1 LIKTMSTATAR
12 SRTSRRD
19 EGQSLRLPVV
29 GLVAA
34 IALIVVGLLLASR
47 RTGALPTVYGK
58 RRGNEAANSVNG
70 TAVLADLFKRSG
82 HRVTTMTRL
91 SPKVNDSDVVV
102 WVPNSFK
109 SPTKEQRQF
118 LEDFLADGA
127 GKTVIYVGRDYDAA
141 VAYWADIATKVPPRQ
156 ADEFL
161 RRQAEARA
169 THEAT
174 RAKMP
179 VKEYARWFTA
189 RRDARPRTVRTLE
202 GPWAADVDPAK
213 AEIHLE
219 GRLDIPSSTDRVA
232 TDPDIP
238 ENFENLLSSSG
249 DSLVTRITDDEEWG
263 DGQMIVVANG
273 SFVLNYPLVNHE
285 HRKLAVK
292 LVNECGAPG
301 RVVFIES
308 GPEGPAVLD
317 KEPTAGEGPLGLLK
331 VWPLN
336 AILMHLTLLGIIFCL
351 ARSPIFGRPKELPE
365 PPTADFGKHVAALG
379 ELLGRTKD
387 QAYAHQRLVQYR
399 QLAQRKSGRSHRKG

>member
-1 LIKTMSTATAR
+1 MSTAALR
-12 SRTSRRD
+12 NRASRRD
-19 EGQSLRLPVV
+19 ETPSLRLPVIGLVGAIVLILV
-29 GLVAA
+29 GLM
-34 IALIVVGLLLASR
+34 LASR
-47 RTGALPTVYGK
+47 RAGSLPTAYGK
-58 RRGNEAANSVNG
+58 RRGSEAASSVNG

-102 WVPNSFK
+102 WIPNNFK
-109 SPTKEQRQF
+109 PPTKEQREF
-118 LEDFLADGA
+118 LEDFLATGS

-141 VAYWADIATKVPPRQ
+141 VDYWGDVEKQVPPRQ

-174 RAKMP
+174 RSTMP

-189 RRDARPRTVRTLE
+189 RRDAKPRKVAALE
-202 GPWAADVDPAK
+202 GPWAAGVDPAK

-219 GRLDIPSSTDRVA
+219 GRLDIPSANDRA
-232 TDPDIP
+232 AADPEIP
-238 ENFENLLSSSG
+238 EEFENLLSSSG
-249 DSLVTRITDDEEWG
+249 DSLVTRVTDAEWA
-263 DGQMIVVANG
+263 DGQLIVVTNG

-292 LVNECGAPG
+292 LVGECGAPG

-308 GPEGPAVLD
+308 GPDGPAVLD

-399 QLAQRKSGRSHRKG
+399 QLAQRKSGRSHRKA